1 MRGGGR
7 GGHGDPRG
15 EIGTGVGL
23 RTAAGRNPGAAAL
36 PSGRSAPLQ
45 PQPCGPAAPPAL
57 HPEEFSSRAAAPP
70 APHMGVDASGVLS
83 TACSCETA
91 EVRGGE
97 GLRGCTWGAAV
108 ALLFPNPSGSFAG
121 DGAVSAEGEGGK
133 AERGAFPVRGMLGT
147 LSPTRR
153 REIEAPD
160 QKGFCWCGALSLCQE
175 MCPGPGCCQLRGLW
189 KGAAQAWWTM
199 GSQSVEIK
207 AGF

>member
-57 HPEEFSSRAAAPP
+57 HPEEFSSRPAAPP

-133 AERGAFPVRGMLGT
+133 AERGASPVRGMLGT
-147 LSPTRR
+147 LPHPAQGNRSAGSEGLLLVRCFVPLPGDVSRAGLFS
-153 REIEAPD
+153 AP
-160 QKGFCWCGALSLCQE
+160 WPLE
-175 MCPGPGCCQLRGLW
+175 
-189 KGAAQAWWTM
+189 
-199 GSQSVEIK
+199 GSSSGVVDNGISVCRN
-207 AGF
+207 

>member
-1 MRGGGR
+1 MAAGVGTGTPGGKSGPELGSEPRPGVTLGLPRCPRGG
-7 GGHGDPRG
+7 
-15 EIGTGVGL
+15 
-23 RTAAGRNPGAAAL
+23 AL
-36 PSGRSAPLQ
+36 PSSPN
-45 PQPCGPAAPPAL
+45 PAAPLPPPAF
-57 HPEEFSSRAAAPP
+57 HPEEFSSRPAAPP

-153 REIEAPD
+153 RVIEAPD